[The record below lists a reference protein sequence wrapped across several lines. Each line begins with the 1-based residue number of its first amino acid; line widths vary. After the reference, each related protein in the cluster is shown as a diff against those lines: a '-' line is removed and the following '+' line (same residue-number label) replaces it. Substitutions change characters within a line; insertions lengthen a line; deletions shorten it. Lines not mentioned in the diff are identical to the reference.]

1 MRRIATLLL
10 LTLFFL
16 PAMARR
22 SRENT
27 MSLRDSIVEEASRH
41 LGKRYQYAGKGPKRF
56 DCSGFTSYVFRQFGY
71 DLSASSASQYLQGKK
86 TSLSDVQKG
95 DLIFFKGSNAKSKG
109 VGHVGIVYEV
119 FPDGRNTT
127 LKFIHASISSGITI
141 DEYPGADYYRIR
153 FIGMKNVINESER
166 KEQEEDLP
174 EKQQQEEMPPQEDVP
189 SLNDDQQEDLE
200 NNPEEKTIPE
210 EKEVSPYAARFDTIR
225 HIVKKKETL
234 FKISRKNDCT
244 VEELMAWNGLKDT
257 YLTLG
262 QTLIILK
269 ENPNKKTPEP
279 IIKPDKKEKKDDS
292 GNIILHTVK
301 AKETLYR
308 LSKEYDC
315 SVDDIKEWNHLN
327 DNSLKIGQTIII
339 KKR

>member
-27 MSLRDSIVEEASRH
+27 MSLRDSIVEEASHH

-71 DLSASSASQYLQGKK
+71 ELSTSSASQYLQGKK
-86 TSLSDVQKG
+86 RSLSDVQKG

-119 FPDGRNTT
+119 FPDGKNTT
-127 LKFIHASISSGITI
+127 LKFIHASISSGVTI
-141 DEYPGADYYRIR
+141 DEYPSADYYRIR
-153 FIGMKNVINESER
+153 FIGLKNVINETER
-166 KEQEEDLP
+166 REQEE
-174 EKQQQEEMPPQEDVP
+174 EQQQEEETPQEEVP
-189 SLNDDQQEDLE
+189 SLNDQQEGE
-200 NNPEEKTIPE
+200 EIITEEEMTPEKREI
-210 EKEVSPYAARFDTIR
+210 SPYTATYDTIR

-234 FKISRKNDCT
+234 FKISRKNNCT

-269 ENPNKKTPEP
+269 ENPNKETPKP
-279 IIKPDKKEKKDDS
+279 IVKPDKEEKGNDS
-292 GNIILHTVK
+292 GNVILHTVK

-315 SVDDIKEWNHLN
+315 SVDDIKRWNHLE

-339 KKR
+339 KKSED